1 MRITAESMGYY
12 RSLLDELL
20 ALESGLTEWE
30 VDFVDDLSRWEGAFT
45 EKQAETLEKIYERR
59 T

>member
-1 MRITAESMGYY
+1 MRIAAENMDYY

-20 ALESGLTEWE
+20 AMESGLTGWE
-30 VDFVDDLSRWEGAFT
+30 VDFIDDLSRWDGAFT

-59 T
+59 I